1 MNQLKGKKELIDEEL
16 PAIRMA
22 SDSWVH
28 MNMWNNCREFVS
40 ESFIKARGPIDTA
53 FFLNELQVLF
63 PHHTEQQMVD
73 FIHMFRPDV
82 KHECEM
88 DDYDYDECP
97 QCSST
102 DARGMTDEA
111 MRRFNDFAT
120 QFKMCWM
127 MGPQS
132 TNLHSQRKW
141 FPIVVDFV
149 NRTRDLLIDDESDDE
164 VTVGRWTNRF
174 VDARD
179 AHYFQNHQLDA
190 WLEEYNKEGEEE

>member
-1 MNQLKGKKELIDEEL
+1 MNTMKGKEELIDEEL
-16 PAIRMA
+16 PAIRMD

-28 MNMWNNCREFVS
+28 MNMWNNCREFMS
-40 ESFIKARGPIDTA
+40 ESFIKARHPIDTA
-53 FFLNELQVLF
+53 FFLNELSVLF
-63 PHHTEQQMVD
+63 PHHSEQHMVD
-73 FIHMFRPDV
+73 FIHMFRPD
-82 KHECEM
+82 EM
-88 DDYDYDECP
+88 DEDGYYDID
-97 QCSST
+97 T

-132 TNLHSQRKW
+132 VNLNSRRDW

-149 NRTRDLLIDDESDDE
+149 NTTRDLLIDDESDDK
-164 VTVGRWTNRF
+164 VTVGRWTKR
-174 VDARD
+174 VLDSKHAR
-179 AHYFQNHQLDA
+179 YFQNHQLDA